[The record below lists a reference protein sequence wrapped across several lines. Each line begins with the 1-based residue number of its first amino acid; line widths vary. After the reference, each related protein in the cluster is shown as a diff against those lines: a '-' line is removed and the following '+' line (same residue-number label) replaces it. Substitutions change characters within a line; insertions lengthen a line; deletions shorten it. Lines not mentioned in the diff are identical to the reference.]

1 MADALDLKSKELNT
15 REGSTPSPGKF
26 TVIHHKLC
34 YDSQLELVAVSE
46 SGGRFYICKSC
57 KRKGVVYK

>member
-1 MADALDLKSKELNT
+1 MADAVDLKSAELKT

-26 TVIHHKLC
+26 TIIHHYQC
-34 YDSQLELVAVSE
+34 YMQLEELVATSE